1 MMRHGQARLWPS
13 SVMTE
18 SERRPAISSVS
29 RRFAESRPLQR
40 IAGFM
45 RLSLVD
51 RYLISEVL
59 WRLGAA
65 IAIITCGVMLERM
78 LSMIDL
84 LVNRGIPLRPVA
96 SMLLDLLPYYFVQT
110 LPAAFLVAVVFAVA
124 RLREEGAMDAILSSG
139 IGIHRLLRP
148 LAALSAVLLIISV
161 IVAGWLDPY
170 GRYAYHRTIYELT
183 HQLWLANAAPGEFVT
198 GLDGKVIRFQSADE
212 TRTLLSGVFIHEGNS
227 PGTTTD
233 QGNAFVTTTAKT
245 GKLIREGGDSVLN
258 LYDGLQVRRDASSAT
273 PVNIV
278 KFKTLEMR
286 LAPTHDVEA
295 FDLRGKSE
303 GELTFDELWR
313 RTSGT
318 KDKQAAAEAAA
329 ELNARLARAA
339 AFVFLPFLALAL
351 GSFWR
356 RGRAAHGGLIAGLV
370 LYIAYDH
377 MMNFVGAVVAC
388 TQSVPAIVFWL
399 VPSAFT
405 LLSVWLFW
413 LVAFRLAGN
422 PLSATLESIAG
433 ALRIRSETATQQ
445 PFRPAAR
452 DVDRLQSPVCER
464 AAR

>member
-18 SERRPAISSVS
+18 SERPPAISSVS
-29 RRFAESRPLQR
+29 RRFAGSRPLQR
-40 IAGFM
+40 IAGFI
-45 RLSLVD
+45 RPSLVD

-96 SMLLDLLPYYFVQT
+96 SMLLDLLPYYFEQA
-110 LPAAFLVAVVFAVA
+110 LPAAFLLAVLLAVA
-124 RLREEGAMDAILSSG
+124 RLRQEGAVDAMLSSG
-139 IGIHRLLRP
+139 IGIHRLLPP
-148 LAALSAVLLIISV
+148 LAALGAVLFV
-161 IVAGWLDPY
+161 IAVLVAGWIEPD
-170 GRYAYHRTIYELT
+170 GRYAYHRAIYDLT
-183 HQLWLANAAPGEFVT
+183 HQIWLANATPGEFFT

-212 TRTLLSGVFIHEGNS
+212 TRTLLTGVFIHEGNS

-233 QGNAFVTTTAKT
+233 QGNPSVTTMAKT
-245 GKLIREGGDSVLN
+245 GKLIRDGDDSVLN

-273 PVNIV
+273 PVNII

-286 LAPTHDVEA
+286 LAPTYDVEA
-295 FDLRGKSE
+295 FDLHGKSE
-303 GELTFDELWR
+303 GELTFDELWHR
-313 RTSGT
+313 ASGT
-318 KDKQAAAEAAA
+318 KGKQAAAQAVA

-351 GSFWR
+351 GSSWR
-356 RGRAAHGGLIAGLV
+356 RDRGIHGGCVAGLV
-370 LYIAYDH
+370 VYIAYDH
-377 MMNFVGAVVAC
+377 AMNFIGAVAAR
-388 TQSVPAIVFWL
+388 SESAPASVFWL

-405 LLSVWLFW
+405 VLSVRLFW
-413 LVAFRLAGN
+413 LVAFRVAGN
-422 PLSATLESIAG
+422 PLSATLENIGS

-445 PFRPAAR
+445 PFDQPPR
-452 DVDRLQSPVCER
+452 DVDRLQSPVGER